1 MPKSSASDAKKS
13 SVQNPAVQAGHK
25 HSGSSSS
32 LQKNI
37 QDVLLILP
45 LEILNA
51 VGVEHVLGGLHR
63 LLPVEKIKLHL
74 APIWQKGNGKT
85 DPLASTPVT
94 NRIHACLD
102 KYEFNIASERAI
114 EAQPGFLE
122 HFVSELQQTNYDLI
136 VLCVPD
142 DLNHPEFQAMRSHF
156 INHVTTHVPSSVLVW
171 RKPFSEQPHPLKVM
185 LGTDASESSMTA
197 AAKMPDLLQLKFAN
211 LLVVT
216 VLSPIF
222 QDNAVVAPFVNP
234 EILEQALD
242 ANAKI
247 VFEMTAGILATHN
260 LAKPTYQKL
269 LGSPATEIAYLAETE
284 NPDVIVVGSHNRKGF
299 LAWLLGSVSS
309 QLLHWDKH
317 NLLVVR

>member
-1 MPKSSASDAKKS
+1 MPKSSASDAAKAS
-13 SVQNPAVQAGHK
+13 AQNSIAQTGHK
-25 HSGSSSS
+25 HSGAGP
-32 LQKNI
+32 QKSI

-45 LEILNA
+45 LEILNTA
-51 VGVEHVLGGLHR
+51 GVEQVLGGLHR

-74 APIWQKGNGKT
+74 MSTWQKENDKT
-85 DPLASTPVT
+85 DAVEFTPMT
-94 NRIHACLD
+94 NRIHACLG
-102 KYEFNIASERAI
+102 KYEFNIVSERAI
-114 EAQPGFLE
+114 EAKPGFLNQC
-122 HFVSELQQTNYDLI
+122 VSELQQANYDLI
-136 VLCVPD
+136 ILCVPD
-142 DLNHPEFQAMRSHF
+142 AAEHPEFQAMRSHF
-156 INHVTTHVPSSVLVW
+156 INHITTHVPSSVLVW

-234 EILEQALD
+234 EVLEQALD

-247 VFEMTAGILATHN
+247 VFEMTSGILGTHN